1 MAKDSSNTIFI
12 LFILLFLSLLDTVRG
27 KAAAAGSIV
36 VVWHPGPFPMDVMDE
51 KHSAPLQNLFSR
63 ICLVFI
69 ISSDRSVCKN
79 GRGFGE
85 AASGARG
92 GGDGDGDGIG
102 NFSKNL
108 PVFTQ
113 SCGFAGPGMAKKL
126 DQLLKTDFDGV
137 QSLKNA

>member
-12 LFILLFLSLLDTVRG
+12 LFILLFLSLLDAVRG

-36 VVWHPGPFPMDVMDE
+36 VVWRPGPFPMDVMDE

-108 PVFTQ
+108 SVFTQ
-113 SCGFAGPGMAKKL
+113 SYGFTGPDMARKL
-126 DQLLKTDFDGV
+126 GQLLTTDFDGV